1 MNPNIEMVNKNLWL
15 VNFGH
20 VRMNW
25 IDGLHFLDEK
35 DDCNN
40 YAALTEDGRL
50 YVNKETEYCNT
61 IKLMMNR
68 LMQRS
73 DKELADML
81 IQMQKKVNLPH
92 QDRYEEFFLCMIQWE
107 IKRRSVQKE
116 YFKRHK
122 LLFVIEN
129 IKERWCKKYGNN
141 TNSNKTD

>member
-1 MNPNIEMVNKNLWL
+1 MNPNIEMVNRNLWL

-25 IDGLHFLDEK
+25 IDGLYYLDEK

-50 YVNKETEYCNT
+50 YVNKATEYCDT

>member
-1 MNPNIEMVNKNLWL
+1 MNPNIEMVNRNLWL

-50 YVNKETEYCNT
+50 YVNKATEYCDT

-73 DKELADML
+73 DQELADML
-81 IQMQKKVNLPH
+81 IQMQKKVTLPH

-129 IKERWCKKYGNN
+129 IKERWCKKHGNN
-141 TNSNKTD
+141 TNSN